1 MAEMLREGV
10 ELMLTGMT
18 VVFSLLIL
26 LVFALKAMSNLA
38 LSIHGPVPSETR
50 GAVPSVAGD
59 GDGDGDEIVAAI
71 TAGVHAYRKGKR

>member
-59 GDGDGDEIVAAI
+59 GEEIVAAI

>member
-59 GDGDGDEIVAAI
+59 GDGDEIVAAI

>member
-1 MAEMLREGV
+1 MLREGV

-50 GAVPSVAGD
+50 GPAPSVAGD
-59 GDGDGDEIVAAI
+59 GEEIVAAI